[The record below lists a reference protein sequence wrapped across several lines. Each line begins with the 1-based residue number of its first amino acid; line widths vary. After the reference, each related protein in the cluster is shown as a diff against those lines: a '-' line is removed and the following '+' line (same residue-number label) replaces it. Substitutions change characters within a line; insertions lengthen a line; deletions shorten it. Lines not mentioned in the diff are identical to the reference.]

1 MKFHNSHH
9 DNDGY
14 DDMMQSLANII
25 DIVEKEHD
33 ENVIHYTFSTLAR
46 IMISLKTL
54 IKYSYRSIS
63 FIMLIGAN

>member
-25 DIVEKEHD
+25 DIVEK
-33 ENVIHYTFSTLAR
+33 NMMKISYTVL
-46 IMISLKTL
+46 SL
-54 IKYSYRSIS
+54 R
-63 FIMLIGAN
+63 

>member
-33 ENVIHYTFSTLAR
+33 ENVIHCTFSTLAR
-46 IMISLKTL
+46 IIISLKTL
-54 IKYSYRSIS
+54 RRYLYR
-63 FIMLIGAN
+63 FIGFIVLIGAN